1 MSPHSKTNG
10 TTEIF
15 SDKSFMRKIS
25 GTIRMAA
32 MALETKLTF
41 KRVRPSFARFN
52 SGYLILTYPENFSKF
67 GSAHV
72 G

>member
-1 MSPHSKTNG
+1 MKPHKKTNG

-25 GTIRMAA
+25 GIIRMAA

-41 KRVRPSFARFN
+41 KRVRPSFASFN
-52 SGYLILTYPENFSKF
+52 SGYLVLPYSENLSKF

-72 G
+72 R